1 MLQSVGNCVI
11 SINEQHPSPW
21 WLSILS
27 SSMFGISWSRQQKN
41 ALAILG
47 FLKTN
52 HIKSYNSY
60 KMTVKLPETD
70 QNLFESSSVSSQAIR
85 LDITTGHTSPSIP
98 SPPGALPAK
107 RVRKCAV
114 GPPMSPPCYVALIL
128 RSPSTGNPRPAL
140 TPASDAVRG
149 GWGLGGC
156 GVGGWG
162 LGLGVLK
169 RKKWR
174 YPKIIL
180 RFLLM
185 ILADYR
191 KTNGGIWGQLMFE
204 KM

>member
-52 HIKSYNSY
+52 HIKSYNSF

-114 GPPMSPPCYVALIL
+114 GPPMSPPCCVALIL

-149 GWGLGGC
+149 GWGLGGR
-156 GVGGWG
+156 GGSG
-162 LGLGVLK
+162 GGGGGAGDS
-169 RKKWR
+169 KKKVEV
-174 YPKIIL
+174 PQ
-180 RFLLM
+180 
-185 ILADYR
+185 
-191 KTNGGIWGQLMFE
+191 NHP
-204 KM
+204 